1 MSNPARKEQAPRTL
15 SPPTR
20 QAIRRIFDTLDYS
33 TLGRVYCDEG
43 GDAFWNA
50 KRGPCQ
56 RLGIELAEA
65 LMARLKPG
73 GRSLYVGAGVVELP
87 MLVMETLELRREV
100 TAYNLRADE
109 VAVLNRACKGLP
121 FEFAAADAGTAPGVF
136 DHLWIV
142 SVLND
147 PERFPD
153 LAALSYGRADPV
165 TFDPKKFSAER
176 RVVRALAD
184 RCLRKM
190 RLPALVTTSVEE
202 LVWIA
207 EWCHRRGIPYRVG
220 NERYPTATVGDPV
233 CFVRIGSTPHPHS
246 IPPLFHEREKR
257 RRR

>member
-1 MSNPARKEQAPRTL
+1 MSSSKRRLRSETVRT
-15 SPPTR
+15 
-20 QAIRRIFDTLDYS
+20 IRRIFDGLDYS

-43 GDAFWNA
+43 GDAFWKA
-50 KRGPCQ
+50 KRGPCR
-56 RLGIELAEA
+56 RLGIKLAEA
-65 LMARLKPG
+65 LVARLKPD
-73 GRSLYVGAGVVELP
+73 GRSLYVGAGVAEIPL
-87 MLVMETLELRREV
+87 LAMETLELGREV

-109 VAVLNRACKGLP
+109 VAVLNQACKGLP

-147 PERFPD
+147 PERFPY

-165 TFDPKKFSAER
+165 TFDPRKFAGER
-176 RVVRALAD
+176 RIVRILAD
-184 RCLRKM
+184 RCLRKLA
-190 RLPALVTTSVEE
+190 LPALVTTSTEE

-233 CFVRIGSTPHPHS
+233 CFVRIGSTPHPS
-246 IPPLFHEREKR
+246 LSPRVRGED
-257 RRR
+257 